1 MKKRNWLMTIAFA
14 VLSLTII
21 STCVIGS
28 TYAKFTSKVSANA
41 GVKAAGFMVG
51 STGTDTATIEA
62 ATAVTAPGESKM
74 ASIGF
79 NYYSQVTT
87 EFTVDGAGTGYTL
100 TGTGVFAE
108 EKYEALLNGFNAWL
122 TAKQAKGEFTGVDA
136 ETVKTA
142 KATLDDWFTVT
153 FTSDAAGQKPIGGT
167 GMNEAFAAA
176 VRAAATAQS
185 VTLKTNETG
194 NKVGAMPD
202 NATKALEI
210 KDSFYAKITW
220 ATTNSADDN
229 AWDTYVGEKVAEG
242 NTAEVTSWSGITVAL
257 SVTASQVVA

>member
-62 ATAVTAPGESKM
+62 ATAVTAPGEAKM
-74 ASIGF
+74 APITF

-100 TGTGVFAE
+100 TGTGVFAD
-108 EKYEALLNGFNAWL
+108 YDALKNGFAAWL

-136 ETVKTA
+136 KDVTDA
-142 KATLDDWFTVT
+142 KAALTDWFTVT
-153 FTSDAAGQKPIGGT
+153 FTSDAEGNNTIAGT
-167 GMNEAFAAA
+167 GMAEAFAAA
-176 VRAAATAQS
+176 VRTAAGTAGVS
-185 VTLKTNETG
+185 LVTPETG
-194 NKVGAMPD
+194 NKVGAMPKD
-202 NATKALEI
+202 AQAALEI
-210 KDSFYAKITW
+210 TNSFYAKITW
-220 ATTNSADDN
+220 ATTNSAADN

-242 NTAEVTSWSGITVAL
+242 NTAETAKWSGITVAL
-257 SVTASQVVA
+257 SVTASQVVAGA

>member
-28 TYAKFTSKVSANA
+28 TYAKFTSNVSANA

-51 STGTDTATIEA
+51 STGTDTATIDA
-62 ATAVTAPGESKM
+62 STAVTAPGESKM

-87 EFTVDGAGTGYTL
+87 EFTVDGEGTGYKL
-100 TGTGVFAE
+100 TGTGVFAD
-108 EKYEALLNGFNAWL
+108 YTALLNGFDAWL
-122 TAKQAKGEFTGVDA
+122 EAKQDKGEFTGVVA
-136 ETVKTA
+136 NTVKTA
-142 KATLDDWFTVT
+142 KASLNNWFTVT
-153 FTSDAAGQKPIGGT
+153 FTSDADGKTPIEGT

-176 VRAAATAQS
+176 VRAAATAQG
-185 VTLKTNETG
+185 VTLKTEETG
-194 NKVGAMPD
+194 NKVGAMPED
-202 NATKALEI
+202 ATTVLEI

-220 ATTNSADDN
+220 VTTNSADDN
-229 AWDTYVGEKVAEG
+229 AWDTYVGEKVAAG
-242 NTAEVTSWSGITVAL
+242 NTADETSWSGITVAL

>member
-79 NYYSQVTT
+79 NYYSQVIT
-87 EFTVDGAGTGYTL
+87 EFTVDGGTGYTL

-108 EKYEALLNGFNAWL
+108 YETLLNGFDAWL
-122 TAKQAKGEFTGVDA
+122 TAKQAKGEFTGVA
-136 ETVKTA
+136 ANTVKTA
-142 KATLDDWFTVT
+142 KSTLDKWFTVT
-153 FTSDAAGQKPIGGT
+153 FTSDAAGETPIEGS

-185 VTLKTNETG
+185 VTLKTTETG

-202 NATKALEI
+202 DATKALEI

-220 ATTNSADDN
+220 VTTNSADDN
-229 AWDTYVGEKVAEG
+229 AWDTYVGEKVAAG
-242 NTAEVTSWSGITVAL
+242 NTAEATSWSGITVAL
-257 SVTASQVVA
+257 SVTASQVGA